1 MMKKEEL
8 KELEER
14 IVNGYRISRE
24 EAGLLMEADLTELS
38 EAADR
43 IRLHFC
49 GNVCDV
55 CSVAAVKVGQCSEDC
70 LYCAQ
75 STRAK
80 DKVPAECVLGEKVL
94 TDIAVQDKSRGSYR
108 YGLVS
113 VGRRL
118 SKKEVELAVSNVAD
132 IRKTADIHVCA
143 SLGMLD
149 KEDFT
154 KLHEAGMTMVH
165 NNMETSDEFFKTL
178 CTTHTSDDKRKS
190 IRAAKAAGMK
200 VCSGGLI
207 GLGETLS
214 DRIDLAFSLRELDV
228 DSVPINML
236 NPIPGT
242 YFEHQE
248 PMKEDEFLRTVA
260 IFRFVLPDTFI
271 RLAAGRAFLPDNG
284 KAALRAGAN
293 AVISGDF
300 LTTTGITFETDL
312 QMIRE
317 QGYEVGAP
325 KPGTRPTEY
334 SVLDSHIF
342 YALHLPDPLM
352 LQCKLAFG
360 SDMHPHSLAKYNS

>member
-1 MMKKEEL
+1 MTKDEL
-8 KELEER
+8 QRLEHK
-14 IVNGYRISRE
+14 IMDGYRISRE
-24 EAGLLMEADLTELS
+24 EAERLIDVDLSELS

-55 CSVAAVKVGQCSEDC
+55 CSVAAVKVGQCGEDC

-80 DKVPAECVLGEKVL
+80 EKVPAECVLGEQIL

-118 SKKEVELAVSNVAD
+118 SKREVALAVQNVED

-149 KEDFT
+149 EEDFI

-165 NNMETSDEFFKTL
+165 NNMEASDAFFKTL

-236 NPIPGT
+236 NPIPG
-242 YFEHQE
+242 
-248 PMKEDEFLRTVA
+248 
-260 IFRFVLPDTFI
+260 
-271 RLAAGRAFLPDNG
+271 AAGGARFTPYMLETEAEEFVASLVNAIDDETRVSSSMALPKNG

-317 QGYEVGAP
+317 QGYEIGAP
-325 KPGTRPTEY
+325 EPGTRM
-334 SVLDSHIF
+334 DF
-342 YALHLPDPLM
+342 
-352 LQCKLAFG
+352 
-360 SDMHPHSLAKYNS
+360 

>member
-1 MMKKEEL
+1 M
-8 KELEER
+8 
-14 IVNGYRISRE
+14 
-24 EAGLLMEADLTELS
+24 
-38 EAADR
+38 
-43 IRLHFC
+43 
-49 GNVCDV
+49 
-55 CSVAAVKVGQCSEDC
+55 
-70 LYCAQ
+70 
-75 STRAK
+75 
-80 DKVPAECVLGEKVL
+80 
-94 TDIAVQDKSRGSYR
+94 
-108 YGLVS
+108 S

-325 KPGTRPTEY
+325 KPGTRM
-334 SVLDSHIF
+334 DF
-342 YALHLPDPLM
+342 
-352 LQCKLAFG
+352 
-360 SDMHPHSLAKYNS
+360 

>member
-1 MMKKEEL
+1 MTKDEL
-8 KELEER
+8 QRLEHK
-14 IVNGYRISRE
+14 IMDGYRISRE
-24 EAGLLMEADLTELS
+24 EAELLIDVDLSELS

-149 KEDFT
+149 KEDFM

-207 GLGETLS
+207 GLGETLF

-325 KPGTRPTEY
+325 KPGTRM
-334 SVLDSHIF
+334 DF
-342 YALHLPDPLM
+342 
-352 LQCKLAFG
+352 
-360 SDMHPHSLAKYNS
+360 